1 MNCKIATNSMGIQL
15 SICIATYKRAA
26 FITNTIDSIINQIK
40 PNVEIV
46 IVDGNSPDNTAEV
59 IAPYVKKYPFVK
71 YYQESENSGVDG
83 DYDKCV
89 SYAAGEYCWLMTD
102 DDIILENAVELI
114 LSKCNSV
121 NDLVVVNACVRDYQL
136 STVYEKT
143 LLKLSNN
150 ESYSAATINLFYEN
164 CIRYLSFIGGVV
176 VKRDFWLSR
185 DRKTYYGTAFIHIGV
200 LLQQPVPNNISVIA
214 QPLIA
219 IRYGNAMW
227 KPQTFNIWMLNWP
240 TLINSF
246 KHIPQ
251 KVSAKITQ
259 GDFMGT
265 IKQLIIYRALGCYS
279 YRLFLQ
285 YSLSNNLISYV
296 LHFFISITPTWLM
309 NSMLSVSLY
318 LLKPKSEMLIYDLA
332 TTKVATTITRLIA
345 KKLKIVE

>member
-1 MNCKIATNSMGIQL
+1 MNIKL

-26 FITNTIDSIINQIK
+26 YITKTLDSIINQIQ
-40 PNVEIV
+40 PHVEIV

-83 DYDKCV
+83 DYDKSV
-89 SYAAGEYCWLMTD
+89 SYATGEYCWLMTD
-102 DDIILENAVELI
+102 DDIILENAVVLI

-121 NDLVVVNACVRDYQL
+121 NDLVVVNASVRDYEL
-136 STVYEKT
+136 STVYEDA
-143 LLKLSNN
+143 LLKLPINA
-150 ESYSAATINLFYEN
+150 SYCAATINHFYEN

-200 LLQQPVPNNISVIA
+200 LLQQPIPNNISVIA

-227 KPQTFNIWMLNWP
+227 RPQTFNIWMRNWP

-259 GDFMGT
+259 GHFVGT
-265 IKQLIIYRALGCYS
+265 IKQLVIYRALGYYS
-279 YRLFLQ
+279 YRPLLE
-285 YSLSNNLISYV
+285 YPLSNNFISRV
-296 LHFFISITPTWLM
+296 LHFFISITPTSLM
-309 NSMLSVSLY
+309 NSILSVSLY
-318 LLKPKSEMLIYDLA
+318 LFKPKSEMLLYDLA
-332 TTKVATTITRLIA
+332 TTKVATKVAKMIA
-345 KKLKIVE
+345 KKMKIIE